1 MLKKLLF
8 ILLTISAGHVVAQ
21 DIHFTQFQMAP
32 MNFNASQ
39 TGMFSGTARIGGIYR
54 DQWSI
59 FKTPSVY
66 IDAPILNIMKKDWL
80 GIGFTAIKDEAGA
93 AKLNYTG
100 AKLAVAYHHAFDK
113 KRKTVMSIG
122 AQYGLMG
129 RSVNREA
136 LRFED
141 EILNGT
147 GGVGGS
153 ADYGKITDAKFKEI
167 DAGVSLRSLLSK
179 KADMVIGVG
188 LNHLNSPKNGQ
199 VDKGYKLPMRMIAH
213 GQVNMDMGSKWIFSP
228 AFLYQSIAS
237 VGEFELQGVGTY
249 KFNPDWNF
257 RGGLGYRLGDA
268 AQVIL
273 GATYK
278 DLNVGFSYDIGMSG
292 TNSALKNVGAFEIAA
307 NYILKIAKKPK
318 VDPVIFCPR
327 F

>member
-1 MLKKLLF
+1 MFKKLLF
-8 ILLTISAGHVVAQ
+8 IFLLFSTGHLMAQ

-32 MNFNASQ
+32 MNFNAAQ
-39 TGMFSGTARIGGIYR
+39 TGLFNGTARIGGIYR

-59 FKTPSVY
+59 YKTPSVY

-80 GIGFTAIKDEAGA
+80 GIGFSAIKDEAGS

-100 AKLAVAYHHAFDK
+100 AKLSVAYHHAFDK

-129 RSVNREA
+129 RSVNKEA
-136 LRFED
+136 LRFGD
-141 EILNGT
+141 AISSGGT
-147 GGVGGS
+147 S
-153 ADYGKITDAKFKEI
+153 LDDPKITDAKFKEI
-167 DAGVSLRSLLSK
+167 DAGINLRSILSK
-179 KADMVIGVG
+179 TADMSIGVG
-188 LNHLNSPKNGQ
+188 LNHLNAPKNGQ

-213 GQVNMDMGSKWIFSP
+213 AQVNMDMGKKWILSP
-228 AFLYQSIAS
+228 ALLFQKISTVSEL
-237 VGEFELQGVGTY
+237 ELQGVGTY
-249 KFNPDWNF
+249 KMNPDWNL

-278 DLNVGFSYDIGMSG
+278 DLNVGFAYDVGVSG

-307 NYILKIAKKPK
+307 NYIFKIAKKPV

>member
-1 MLKKLLF
+1 MLKKLFF
-8 ILLTISAGHVVAQ
+8 ILLIFSTSHLMAQ

-32 MNFNASQ
+32 MNFNAAQ
-39 TGMFSGTARIGGIYR
+39 TGLFNGTARLGGIYR

-59 FKTPSVY
+59 YKTPSIF

-80 GIGFTAIKDEAGA
+80 GIGFSAIKDEAGA

-129 RSVNREA
+129 RTVNRDL

-141 EILNGT
+141 EILAGP
-147 GGVGGS
+147 GAVS
-153 ADYGKITDAKFKEI
+153 IDYAKISDAKFNEI
-167 DAGVSLRSLLSK
+167 DAGINLRSILSK
-179 KADMVIGVG
+179 TSDISIGVG
-188 LNHLNSPKNGQ
+188 LNHLNAPKNGQ
-199 VDKGYKLPMRMIAH
+199 VDNGYKMPMRLIAH
-213 GQVNMDMGSKWIFSP
+213 GQLNMDMGKKWILSP
-228 AFLYQSIAS
+228 AFLFQKISS
-237 VGEFELQGVGTY
+237 VSEFELQGVGAY
-249 KFNPDWNF
+249 KMNPDWNL

-278 DLNVGFSYDIGMSG
+278 DLNVGFAYDIGVSG
-292 TNSALKNVGAFEIAA
+292 TNSALKNIGAFEIAA
-307 NYILKIAKKPK
+307 NYIFKIVKKPV